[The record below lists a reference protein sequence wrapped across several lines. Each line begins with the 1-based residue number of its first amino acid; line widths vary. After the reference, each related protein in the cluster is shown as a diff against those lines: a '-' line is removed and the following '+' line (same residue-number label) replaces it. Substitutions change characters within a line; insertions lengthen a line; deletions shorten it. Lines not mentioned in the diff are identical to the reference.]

1 MQLSGVRGLSKL
13 AGSDQTLPVFF
24 MRLISLSTLAL
35 AMVFATSAA
44 LCMDSGHKPKR
55 HYPKATPPP
64 PPSPIY
70 TESKEPVPDEK
81 EIAQMAAGHY
91 ARLESELESAVLSR
105 DRDRREAAF
114 VFILPELVQQE
125 ALRVAGMLDRL
136 PKGEPRD
143 LLRKELTR
151 NWVSQDSASAVRWMK
166 SLPEHERRASA
177 VTAVEELFAQNPA
190 MAADVAKELGMA
202 NLVREKPR
210 GDRD

>member
-1 MQLSGVRGLSKL
+1 
-13 AGSDQTLPVFF
+13 
-24 MRLISLSTLAL
+24 MRFISIATLAL
-35 AMVFATSAA
+35 ATVLATSAA
-44 LCMDSGHKPKR
+44 LCMDSGQKPKR

-70 TESKEPVPDEK
+70 TESKEHVPDEN

-125 ALRVAGMLDRL
+125 ASHVAGMVERM

-143 LLRKELTR
+143 TLRKELTR
-151 NWVSQDSASAVRWMK
+151 HWVAQDSASAIRWMK
-166 SLPEHERRASA
+166 TLPDAERRSSA
-177 VTAVEELFAQNPA
+177 ITAVDMLFAQSPS
-190 MAADVAKELGMA
+190 MANDLADELGMP
-202 NLVREKPR
+202 NLVRERPR
-210 GDRD
+210 ADRD